1 MIPQSNLGR
10 HMKNTSLIFTTLTIV
25 TLSGCAS
32 VTGSTTQA
40 ISVQSRAPNGKEIKE
55 AQCDLVNKRGT
66 YFISTP
72 GTITISRSN
81 DNLMVTCRKDGF
93 DNGRATVVSDTKGSM
108 FGNILL
114 GGGIGAIVDH
124 NNGSAYEYP
133 SFIQVVMGQDVQIG
147 KPREEVAQNQNP
159 MMGGAPSSSN
169 LKVVN
174 TKTTTTKLQELK
186 KLRDDGLITQEV
198 YEQRQN
204 VILQEAN

>member
-1 MIPQSNLGR
+1 MKYYNYSIGLLIILLG
-10 HMKNTSLIFTTLTIV
+10 
-25 TLSGCAS
+25 GCAS

-40 ISVQSRAPNGKEIKE
+40 ISIQSRAPNGKEIKE

-81 DNLMVTCRKDGF
+81 DNLIVTCRKDGF

-133 SFIQVVMGQDVQIG
+133 SFVQVVMGQDVQVG
-147 KPREEVAQNQNP
+147 KPREEVVQNQNP
-159 MMGGAPSSSN
+159 MMGGAQNSSN
-169 LKVVN
+169 PKVIN
-174 TKTTTTKLQELK
+174 NKTTSTKLQELK
-186 KLRDDGLITQEV
+186 KLKDDGLITQEV

>member
-1 MIPQSNLGR
+1 
-10 HMKNTSLIFTTLTIV
+10 MKYNSIVLTNFAILILT
-25 TLSGCAS
+25 GCAS

-40 ISVQSRAPNGKEIKE
+40 ISVQSRALNGKEIKE

-66 YFISTP
+66 YFITTP

-159 MMGGAPSSSN
+159 MMGGAPSSTARNQAPKSTA
-169 LKVVN
+169 V
-174 TKTTTTKLQELK
+174 KLQELK
-186 KLRDDGLITQEV
+186 KLKDDGLITQEV

-204 VILQEAN
+204 AILQEAN

>member
-1 MIPQSNLGR
+1 
-10 HMKNTSLIFTTLTIV
+10 MKHYNYSVGFLIIL
-25 TLSGCAS
+25 LSGCAS

-40 ISVQSRAPNGKEIKE
+40 ISVQSRAANGKEIKE

-159 MMGGAPSSSN
+159 MMGGVPSSSN
-169 LKVVN
+169 PKVVN
-174 TKTTTTKLQELK
+174 TKTTAVKLQELK
-186 KLRDDGLITQEV
+186 KLRDDGLITQDV

>member
-1 MIPQSNLGR
+1 MPQSNLGR
-10 HMKNTSLIFTTLTIV
+10 HMKSTSLIFTTLTIV

-147 KPREEVAQNQNP
+147 KPKEEMAQNQNP

-169 LKVVN
+169 PKVVN
-174 TKTTTTKLQELK
+174 TKTTAVKLQELK
-186 KLRDDGLITQEV
+186 KLRDDGLITQDV